1 MCCAVELKGY
11 KCPLLIFSFM
21 FIGDDTRSTS
31 SRMVDEEVVIREV
44 PPRVEQVPQDGQGV
58 QGAQVPP
65 QDDHVPIVEVGDEV
79 LVVHPKLT
87 NTEKLCML

>member
-44 PPRVEQVPQDGQGV
+44 PPRVEQVPQDGQGDQV
-58 QGAQVPP
+58 PQGAKIHPQGDQVS
-65 QDDHVPIVEVGDEV
+65 IWVEVMMFRRF
-79 LVVHPKLT
+79 PQT
-87 NTEKLCML
+87 